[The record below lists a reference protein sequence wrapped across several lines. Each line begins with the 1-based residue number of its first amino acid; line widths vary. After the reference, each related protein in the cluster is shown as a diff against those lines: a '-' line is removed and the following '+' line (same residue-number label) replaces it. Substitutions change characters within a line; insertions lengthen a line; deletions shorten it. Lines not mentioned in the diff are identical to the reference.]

1 MATSSILLLQKVENL
16 GYEGDTVTVRA
27 GYARNYLLPRKLAVP
42 VTHANKKQIEALM
55 KRREERKIKELEHAR
70 ELARQIK
77 EVQVLFTVKTGEQGK
92 MFGAITA
99 ADLMKQFKEKGL
111 HVEKKQIHLPTVKD
125 LGSHKAEIR
134 LHSEVIFD
142 FIFEVGSENN

>member
-70 ELARQIK
+70 ELAQQIK

-99 ADLMKQFKEKGL
+99 ADLMKQFQEKGL

-142 FIFEVGSENN
+142 FIFEVVSENN